1 MPQTFRAHS
10 PIQAI
15 ISIDTPEGGADELI
29 VNCEVGSEYPVTLRV
44 VEDEEDQG
52 VYVLTAE
59 NAQKLVDWL
68 RSKGV
73 VS

>member
-1 MPQTFRAHS
+1 
-10 PIQAI
+10 
-15 ISIDTPEGGADELI
+15 LI
-29 VNCEVGSEYPVTLRV
+29 VNCDVGSEHPVTLRI